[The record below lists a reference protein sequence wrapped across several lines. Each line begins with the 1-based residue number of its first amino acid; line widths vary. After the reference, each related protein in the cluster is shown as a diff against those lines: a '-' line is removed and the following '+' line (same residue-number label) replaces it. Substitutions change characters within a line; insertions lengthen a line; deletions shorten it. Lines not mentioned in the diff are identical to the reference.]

1 MDAIKKTHQSKI
13 KKVLWQISSKICV
26 VRASEEPSKTFFL
39 GRFWSKLA
47 VVPLLESGQTTMNTF
62 PLAKIAAAL
71 TKQ

>member
-1 MDAIKKTHQSKI
+1 MQ
-13 KKVLWQISSKICV
+13 KVLWQISSKICV
-26 VRASEEPSKTFFL
+26 VRASEEPSKSFFL

-47 VVPLLESGQTTMNTF
+47 VEPLLESGQTTMNTF